1 MKYYSPGMKKD
12 ALNQIQT
19 PLFRVKIIFVALF
32 AVVITSGCVNQ
43 LPGPEVQQWTSY
55 EITLISQSSYDNG
68 YTDIN
73 VWAHFT
79 NGKGDTLIR
88 PAFWDGGNI
97 WKIRF
102 SPPDS
107 GTTWSWTAFSIPHDR
122 GLSGNNGSLTS
133 VAYTGSNSLLKHG
146 LLRMSEEKR
155 NVIHANGKP
164 FLVVGDTPW
173 SIPFRATTDHVKIY
187 AADRMKKGFNAALLM
202 SVQPDM
208 YAEGP
213 DARNTVLGFAR
224 GFEDLHT
231 GHLNKLNPGYFQYL
245 DSLMQILVDHGIV
258 PVYQPVF
265 HGFGWK
271 GKSVLGPVA
280 DPEEYARY
288 CKYLV
293 ARYGSMPALWLVS
306 GDAHGLDPGV
316 KPGGEMIEKWDC
328 YQQPTGIHY
337 NPADDWLPSWAGGDS
352 SRCFH
357 YNSSY
362 QDEPW
367 LDFQWAQTGHDGLHL
382 YHKVE
387 RMYDNK
393 PVKACLNG
401 EPTYEGMG
409 NGKNGL
415 GWWQGEEAWNQLM
428 HGGTMGVV
436 YGAVCLWQWK
446 ITPDEPGWDS
456 WTNAPM
462 SWKEAVVQQGSNFV
476 GYVSKA
482 FEGFD
487 FADMERRWDLT
498 ASDQPLLAKEGV
510 FYISYLEK
518 GGIIT
523 IRNMVSGLP
532 FYWFNPENG
541 EFVAEGI
548 TSSDGIFTAPDNNR
562 WVLITGDRK
571 FK

>member
-1 MKYYSPGMKKD
+1 MKKD
-12 ALNQIQT
+12 TLNQIQT
-19 PLFRVKIIFVALF
+19 PLFPGKIIFVTLF
-32 AVVITSGCVNQ
+32 AVVITSGCANQ
-43 LPGPEVQQWTSY
+43 LPVPEVQQWTTH
-55 EITLISQSSYDNG
+55 EITLNSKASYTNY
-68 YTDIN
+68 YTDVE
-73 VWAHFT
+73 VWAQFT
-79 NGKGDTLIR
+79 NGKGDTLLR
-88 PAFWDGGNI
+88 PAFWDGENI

-102 SPPDS
+102 APPDTGS
-107 GTTWSWTAFSIPHDR
+107 TWFWSTYSLPSDK
-122 GLSGNNGSLTS
+122 GLSGRKGSLRS
-133 VAYTGSNSLLKHG
+133 VPYSDSNPLLRHG
-146 LLRMSEEKR
+146 LLRMSEGKR

-164 FLVVGDTPW
+164 FLFVGDTPW
-173 SIPFRATTDHVKIY
+173 SIPFRATTDQVKIY

-224 GFEDLHT
+224 GFDDLHE
-231 GHLNKLNPGYFQYL
+231 GHLNKLRPDYFQYL
-245 DSLMQILVDHGIV
+245 DSLMLILVDHGIV

-271 GKSVLGPVA
+271 GKTVLGPVA
-280 DPEEYARY
+280 EPGEYAGY

-293 ARYGSMPALWLVS
+293 ARYGSMPAFWLVS

-337 NPADDWLPSWAGGDS
+337 NPADDYLASWARGDS

-357 YNSSY
+357 YNRSY

-393 PVKACLNG
+393 PTKAGLNG

-462 SWKEAVVQQGSNFV
+462 SWREAMAQEGSNYAGLV
-476 GYVSKA
+476 AKA
-482 FEGFD
+482 FDGFD
-487 FADMERRWDLT
+487 FADMEKRWDLT
-498 ASDQPLLAKEGV
+498 GANQPLLAKEGK
-510 FYISYLEK
+510 FYISYLDK
-518 GGIIT
+518 GGT
-523 IRNMVSGLP
+523 ISIKNMAPGLP
-532 FYWFNPENG
+532 FSWFNPLTG
-541 EFVAEGI
+541 DFAMEGRS
-548 TSSDGIFTAPDNNR
+548 TADGIFKAPDNNPR
-562 WVLITGDRK
+562 VLIIGERM
-571 FK
+571 FR

>member
-1 MKYYSPGMKKD
+1 MKKET
-12 ALNQIQT
+12 LIQIQT
-19 PLFRVKIIFVALF
+19 PLFPGKIIFVTLF
-32 AVVITSGCVNQ
+32 AVSITSGCANQ
-43 LPGPEVQQWTSY
+43 LPVPEVQQWTTH

-97 WKIRF
+97 WKVRF
-102 SPPDS
+102 SPPDAGS
-107 GTTWSWTAFSIPHDR
+107 TWSWTTFSIPHDK
-122 GLSGNNGSLTS
+122 GLSGEIGSLTS
-133 VAYTGSNSLLKHG
+133 VDYTGSNSLLKHG
-146 LLRMSEEKR
+146 LLRMSEGKR

-173 SIPFRATTDHVKIY
+173 SIPFRATTGQVKEY

-213 DARNTVLGFAR
+213 EARNTVLGFAR
-224 GFEDLHT
+224 GFADLHE
-231 GHLNKLNPGYFQYL
+231 GHLNKLKPDYFQYL

-271 GKSVLGPVA
+271 GKTVLGPTA
-280 DPEEYARY
+280 DPDEYARY
-288 CKYLV
+288 CQYLV
-293 ARYGSMPALWLVS
+293 ARYGSMPAFWLVS

-316 KPGGEMIEKWDC
+316 KPGGEMVEKWDC

-337 NPADDWLPSWAGGDS
+337 NPADDFLPSWARGDS

-357 YNSSY
+357 YNRSY

-393 PVKACLNG
+393 PVKANLNG

-462 SWKEAVVQQGSNFV
+462 SWREAMSQEGSNYA
-476 GYVSKA
+476 GLVSRA
-482 FEGFD
+482 FDGFD
-487 FADMERRWDLT
+487 FADMEKRWDLT
-498 ASDQPLLAKEGV
+498 DANKPLLAKEGK
-510 FYISYLEK
+510 FYISYLEN
-518 GGIIT
+518 GGEIE
-523 IRNMVSGLP
+523 IRNIPQGLS
-532 FYWFNPENG
+532 FCWFNPKTG
-541 EFVAEGI
+541 EFAVEGR
-548 TSSDGIFTAPDNNR
+548 TSLNSAFKSPDNNP
-562 WVLITGDRK
+562 WVLIIGERSHN
-571 FK
+571 

>member
-1 MKYYSPGMKKD
+1 MKTD
-12 ALNQIQT
+12 TLNQIETQ
-19 PLFRVKIIFVALF
+19 LFPGKFIFAAII
-32 AVVITSGCVNQ
+32 AVVITSGCGNQ
-43 LPGPEVQQWTSY
+43 LRIPEVQQWTSH
-55 EITLISQSSYDNG
+55 EITLISQLSYDNG
-68 YTDIN
+68 YTDMD

-79 NGKGDTLIR
+79 NGNGDTLTR
-88 PAFWDGGNI
+88 PAFWDGENT

-102 SPPDS
+102 SPPDAGS
-107 GTTWSWTAFSIPHDR
+107 TWSWTTFCIPHDK
-122 GLSGNNGSLTS
+122 GLSGKKGSLTS
-133 VAYTGSNSLLKHG
+133 VDYTGSNSLLKHG
-146 LLRMSEEKR
+146 LLRMSEGKR

-173 SIPFRATTDHVKIY
+173 SIPFRATTGQVKEY

-224 GFEDLHT
+224 GFEDLHE
-231 GHLNKLNPGYFQYL
+231 GHLNKLKPGYFQYL

-293 ARYGSMPALWLVS
+293 ARYGSMPAFWLVS

-328 YQQPTGIHY
+328 YHQPAGIHY
-337 NPADDWLPSWAGGDS
+337 NPADDFLPSWARGDS

-357 YNSSY
+357 YNRSY

-393 PVKACLNG
+393 PVKANLNG

-462 SWKEAVVQQGSNFV
+462 SWREAMSQEGSNYA
-476 GYVSKA
+476 GLVSRA
-482 FEGFD
+482 FDGFD
-487 FADMERRWDLT
+487 FADMEKRWDLT
-498 ASDQPLLAKEGV
+498 DANKPLLAKEGK
-510 FYISYLEK
+510 FYISYLEN
-518 GGIIT
+518 GGEIE
-523 IRNMVSGLP
+523 IRNIPQGLS
-532 FYWFNPENG
+532 FCWFNPKNG
-541 EFVAEGI
+541 EIAIQGT
-548 TSSDGIFTAPDNNR
+548 TSLNSAFKSPDN
-562 WVLITGDRK
+562 
-571 FK
+571 